1 MKQFILPVHHP
12 TVPMDDPDRTASLMT
27 PSKLAQIKPRSAAS
41 PAAWLNQMAADAG
54 HLHVRRLRE
63 LRSELQA
70 QARLRD
76 VSPLVSELALLA
88 EALPRLDFGLL
99 QSRGWWARTT
109 GKSRSAG
116 ADFAAQFDHIDQV
129 ARGLAAQTQASQKGP
144 QEQVTGTALT
154 LVEVE
159 VEVEYKAIDR
169 IIDQGARWLHDMRTQ
184 LKTRQAAGAETADPE
199 QLRADDARCDI
210 LVGRLKVLRAV
221 SSAAQ
226 QSHQHA
232 QGATARRAALLQ
244 LLQHALASGAKA
256 WQARLSA
263 LAAAAGEGSSP
274 ALSVE
279 APMEAHRELQLCVK
293 QAVADCGQL
302 QGQEKALAE
311 SLAVLGMQLEAA

>member
-1 MKQFILPVHHP
+1 
-12 TVPMDDPDRTASLMT
+12 MDDPDRTASLMT

-76 VSPLVSELALLA
+76 VSPVISELALLA

-99 QSRGWWARTT
+99 QRRGWWARTT

-129 ARGLAAQTQASQKGP
+129 ARGLAAQTQALQKGR
-144 QEQVTGTALT
+144 QEPATVTALT

-159 VEVEYKAIDR
+159 VEYKAIDK

-184 LKTRQAAGAETADPE
+184 LKARQAAGAEMADPE

-232 QGATARRAALLQ
+232 QGAIARRAALLR

-263 LAAAAGEGSSP
+263 LAAAAGEASSP

-293 QAVADCGQL
+293 QAIADCGQL